1 MKSKLFWGN
10 RHDPLGGFA
19 KEHWETM
26 RPRWRQ
32 VHGVVIAEV
41 TGPGQECGEVDGLW
55 TRSPDLPIGVVTAD
69 CVPILLEHAQGTAR
83 AALHAGW
90 RGIFARIP
98 EAFFEALPHDLAD
111 PGDWRAMLGPS
122 IRACC
127 YEVSPELIDS
137 FCREFSDL
145 PRAQMEPSHRRLDLI
160 SVLQHQFRVLG
171 VPELEVSGEC
181 THCSASAGES
191 RYQSYRRGDRHSR
204 QLSIIL

>member
-1 MKSKLFWGN
+1 MRSRLFWGN
-10 RHDPLGGFA
+10 RHDPLGGFP
-19 KEHWETM
+19 KELWETM
-26 RPRWRQ
+26 RPRWKQ
-32 VHGVVIAEV
+32 VHGVGVVEV
-41 TGPGQECGEVDGLW
+41 SVPGQECGEVDGLW

-98 EAFFEALPHDLAD
+98 EAFFEALPSELAN
-111 PGDWRAMLGPS
+111 PRDWSAVLGPS

-127 YEVSPELIDS
+127 YEVSPELVDS
-137 FCREFSDL
+137 FCRELSGL
-145 PRAQMEPSHRRLDLI
+145 PRSRIEPTHRRLDLI
-160 SVLQHQFRVLG
+160 SVLQHQFGVLG

-181 THCSASAGES
+181 THCATSEGQGK
-191 RYQSYRRGDRHSR
+191 YLSYRRGDRHSR